1 MLPHSRTIAGG
12 VAAAVLGG
20 GVTAALLLG
29 SSPTGA
35 APPTS
40 SEVVD
45 TDDTETS
52 DDETSTTD
60 RGDRLREV
68 LQPLVDSGALTE
80 EEADAIVAEL
90 EEAIPSDFG
99 PNIQIGP
106 DIMVRP
112 GFPGGPEVPGFPGG
126 GGDGGPRREHRLPI
140 FRLDVVAEA
149 IGIDAEAL
157 RQELTDGATIAEIAE
172 ANGVDP
178 QVVIDALVAEYTER
192 VTALVEGEQPASDET
207 PASDEE
213 EPEDS
218 TDSTDSTVTTE
229 TTSA

>member
-1 MLPHSRTIAGG
+1 MLPHSRKIAGG

-29 SSPTGA
+29 PSPTGA

-45 TDDTETS
+45 TDETDSSDTGGTTNES
-52 DDETSTTD
+52 DSTI
-60 RGDRLREV
+60 RE
-68 LQPLVDSGALTE
+68 LIQPLVDSGAMTE
-80 EEADAIVAEL
+80 EEADALVAEL
-90 EEAIPSDFG
+90 AGAFPGRAFPD
-99 PNIQIGP
+99 IQVGP

-112 GFPGGPEVPGFPGG
+112 GFPDAPNVQDGR
-126 GGDGGPRREHRLPI
+126 GDGGPRREHRLG
-140 FRLDVVAEA
+140 FVGLDVIADA
-149 IGIDAEAL
+149 IGIDAETL
-157 RQELTDGATIAEIAE
+157 RQELAGGATIAEIAE
-172 ANGVDP
+172 ANDVDP

-192 VTALVEGEQPASDET
+192 VTSLVEGEQPASDET
-207 PASDEE
+207 PASDEAE
-213 EPEDS
+213 EP